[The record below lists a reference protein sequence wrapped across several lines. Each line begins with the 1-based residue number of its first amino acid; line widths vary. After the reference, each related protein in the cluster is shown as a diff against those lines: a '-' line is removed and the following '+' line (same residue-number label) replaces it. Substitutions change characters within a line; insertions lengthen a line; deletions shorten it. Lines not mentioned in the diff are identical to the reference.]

1 MDIDFV
7 TVVVIKNAKLVYKSF
22 IKSAPSVFSPAF
34 GNFIRLTLLHW
45 SESTYALNATGQTAG
60 GVNLDS
66 DGVTI
71 HVTQAGSYYID
82 YYVSV
87 NYNPDTPGG
96 DRDLGLFING

>member
-1 MDIDFV
+1 M
-7 TVVVIKNAKLVYKSF
+7 
-22 IKSAPSVFSPAF
+22 P
-34 GNFIRLTLLHW
+34 W
-45 SESTYALNATGQTAG
+45 NATGQTAG

-96 DRDLGLFING
+96 DRDLGLFINGWKFPTIKRDLEFLITKPIAMVVPLFLVDLLYSSQLMLLFN